1 MELLVLA
8 VLVTVTATRGVPLAG
23 PADPG
28 VTVAGWPEDEGN
40 STEEAGFID
49 LSLVED
55 AWPEDAS
62 NASREEGPQKPWSG
76 WIYKAMAEGMIRLNI
91 TSREAKCSNDGRMYR
106 QHLNNLTLWAARMFD
121 ASALSP
127 NGFISGDIYQF
138 GHFDECIAI
147 DNPVDKITGKYC
159 LATIRY
165 GPDPQVRPQ
174 HYSPPAPLYKPLPP
188 HASVWD
194 RLKVT
199 NDPRV
204 IRRDLL
210 RWAVCVP
217 SSCSAADIQ
226 DSLAASLAGPLQDES
241 IRADV
246 HHSLRRLL
254 LYSMMFFKRRSRFP
268 VVPPARPRIH
278 WGILYG
284 MALLC
289 LAGTVLDYAT
299 NDQTEVNKSLRKFIK
314 VFSSYANI
322 KKLVKS
328 NPEADF
334 KLLHCF
340 KFLSM
345 MCVILGH
352 KEMYRFGKPVQNIS
366 FVEEFSKQI
375 PSMLFLNGG
384 GYIVDTFFLFSGF
397 LTCHFLVK
405 ELEKKNSVNL
415 FTLIIGKLLRILPLY
430 GFVIAF
436 HGEVLPYL
444 ELVGECTL
452 FNIDCVTSC
461 RILPLYGFVIAFHGE
476 VLPYLG
482 HGPLWNSLVW
492 REALRCQKNWWANVL
507 FLNNYINTEET
518 CMIQTWYLAC
528 DMHYFII
535 GILLIY
541 IKFRHP
547 KLGNTL
553 IAAAFV
559 AAAAIPAY
567 ITYVNQYKGV
577 VQLYHELQKDPAHD
591 EHFRTMYVP
600 SHVRFMPYMVGLILS
615 YVCQYLEKTGYKFPG
630 LSLFVIIPLGIAVNL
645 STTFVAYVF
654 YIEERPY
661 SLLESVL
668 YAGVHRILW
677 AGTLGIYIIVDSTT
691 GIGKW
696 GSLFRHPAWAPLGRL
711 TYCAFLIHTI
721 PMLYTTGQMRAA
733 PYHSRMMAAMSLL
746 GEVALSFFFALLLNL
761 VFESPFQRMQK
772 MLFKKQ
778 SGGSGKSGLTQRN
791 IAQTVDSQLNLTC
804 GISKISYREE
814 NGSNIAFTDENGT
827 RISYRDE
834 NGRFKS

>member
-106 QHLNNLTLWAARMFD
+106 QHLNNLTLWAARSKYANLYSVDNVETVTRVFARIVLGFAPRVRFLVKFEFETNSAVAVFD

-246 HHSLRRLL
+246 TIHSDDC
-254 LYSMMFFKRRSRFP
+254 YSVWEAPEFSTGYY
-268 VVPPARPRIH
+268 VVM
-278 WGILYG
+278 GILYG

-299 NDQTEVNKSLRKFIK
+299 NDQAEVNKSLRKFIK

-415 FTLIIGKLLRILPLY
+415 FTLIIGKLL
-430 GFVIAF
+430 
-436 HGEVLPYL
+436 
-444 ELVGECTL
+444 
-452 FNIDCVTSC
+452 

-691 GIGKW
+691 GIGFSK
-696 GSLFRHPAWAPLGRL
+696 SLSSTSSHTLTPIKTKL
-711 TYCAFLIHTI
+711 TYSGLVCKKYTLPLLQCPI
-721 PMLYTTGQMRAA
+721 PMFLSKQKTKSSTIFGEYWVVA
-733 PYHSRMMAAMSLL
+733 SLL
-746 GEVALSFFFALLLNL
+746 LLKSNSRRRLRL
-761 VFESPFQRMQK
+761 VGAE
-772 MLFKKQ
+772 
-778 SGGSGKSGLTQRN
+778 RN
-791 IAQTVDSQLNLTC
+791 IDVANISCPFPVTERLRQSDSL
-804 GISKISYREE
+804 KH
-814 NGSNIAFTDENGT
+814 
-827 RISYRDE
+827 
-834 NGRFKS
+834 